1 MQAPRPAP
9 SSPPSRV
16 SSLGLL
22 DYYDSFLG
30 KSMHIR
36 LAQSVQVDTPFHLIE
51 TAAARLHL
59 PRGYAVEHEQARS
72 PTAYMRVSLWPA
84 QLQRAAIGFT
94 CATSH
99 ALATAP
105 VSVRVD
111 SGTTRRWGTRILLRV
126 MGGYVSRI
134 QVRDARHALDAC
146 VTFCLTSAAAN
157 TGGLLDCMPRVPSP
171 RWQGAHPG
179 PLPTVLFSRRRL
191 EHCLLSSCPL
201 LLLCLQAAAAERIAG
216 KTTFHIAL
224 QNDDIKLVRD
234 HLVAVPSCV
243 HTHYK
248 CGILF
253 THNLRRCVFVSGF
266 VMNIAI
272 HATLLPQLFDRT
284 ATCFF

>member
-1 MQAPRPAP
+1 LTSDILQCILAAGKTLLLENVSSGYSLYLIHSIKGAAAAPMQASRPAP
-9 SSPPSRV
+9 SSPGPPSRI

-22 DYYDSFLG
+22 DYFDSFLG
-30 KSMHIR
+30 KSMRIR

-51 TAAARLHL
+51 AAAARLHL

-105 VSVRVD
+105 ASVRVD

-134 QVRDARHALDAC
+134 QVLDARHALDAC

-179 PLPTVLFSRRRL
+179 PLPTVLFFWRRNAFIYL
-191 EHCLLSSCPL
+191 IPHTLAPHCFFDCRL
-201 LLLCLQAAAAERIAG
+201 LL
-216 KTTFHIAL
+216 
-224 QNDDIKLVRD
+224 
-234 HLVAVPSCV
+234 PSASQVC
-243 HTHYK
+243 
-248 CGILF
+248 
-253 THNLRRCVFVSGF
+253 
-266 VMNIAI
+266 AI
-272 HATLLPQLFDRT
+272 FA
-284 ATCFF
+284 